1 MPSKKS
7 TIAKSI
13 PKKNGASRGR
23 KRTDAPSKKTPAR
36 SAKASGNGAN
46 GEGTSRKRKL
56 TKKEYEKMTA
66 NELTLLAWEATYAN
80 RHRRL
85 TD

>member
-7 TIAKSI
+7 TAEKSTT
-13 PKKNGASRGR
+13 KKNGAARAR
-23 KRTDAPSKKTPAR
+23 KRSASPSKNAPTR
-36 SAKASGNGAN
+36 SAKAGGNGAN
-46 GEGTSRKRKL
+46 GTSRKRKL
-56 TKKEYEKMTA
+56 TKKDYEKMTA
-66 NELTLLAWEATYAN
+66 NEVTLLAWEAVYAN

>member
-1 MPSKKS
+1 M
-7 TIAKSI
+7 
-13 PKKNGASRGR
+13 
-23 KRTDAPSKKTPAR
+23 
-36 SAKASGNGAN
+36 SAKKGKPCKNGNGAAHARKRATPTSKKV
-46 GEGTSRKRKL
+46 GTRDAKTGAFVAGGASASRKRKPA
-56 TKKEYEKMTA
+56 EKGSGKRTA